1 MQRNLRSS
9 LSSPSLLVSLATLC
23 FLKSNCV
30 RLPLLFTYFFVVDRL
45 VPCFPV
51 CLSGFTAR
59 LVLPSLTA
67 QVWPVPRASL
77 AATLARLIGQ
87 RAGRCPHIWA
97 VKGRC

>member
-77 AATLARLIGQ
+77 AATLWPA
-87 RAGRCPHIWA
+87 
-97 VKGRC
+97 